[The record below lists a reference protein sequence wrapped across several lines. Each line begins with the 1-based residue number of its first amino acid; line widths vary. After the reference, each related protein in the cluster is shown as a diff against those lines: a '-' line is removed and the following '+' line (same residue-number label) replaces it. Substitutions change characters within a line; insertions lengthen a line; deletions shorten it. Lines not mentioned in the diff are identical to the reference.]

1 MSTTRSTR
9 GAATR
14 KKTAA
19 RKQAGKKSASRKP
32 PTRQRSRTRRASP
45 RRRAQRR
52 IQRAKLLR
60 RIALSAAAVIVV
72 ALAAVLIPLG
82 LAHEKPLAIC
92 ITDPTTFPE
101 SGIEGW
107 QGEQLENAA
116 TIMQTAT
123 SLGFGRDGQ
132 ILGVMTAMGESSLNN
147 IDYGDWE
154 TSGFTNPDGSRTT
167 SIGLFQQQHWWGS
180 AEQRMDP
187 ATAATLFYERLA
199 RVHDWQ
205 SMDQSLAIHRVQ
217 INLDPAYYTR
227 YAADA
232 TAVVDALS
240 RPC

>member
-1 MSTTRSTR
+1 MSVTKSSRHAAPRTRR
-9 GAATR
+9 R
-14 KKTAA
+14 
-19 RKQAGKKSASRKP
+19 
-32 PTRQRSRTRRASP
+32 PTRRPRSRTRRLSP

-52 IQRAKLLR
+52 LRRLKVLR
-60 RIALSAAAVIVV
+60 RIGWSAVAVIVV

-82 LAHEKPLAIC
+82 LAHEKPLAVC
-92 ITDPTTFPE
+92 ITDPATFPE
-101 SGIEGW
+101 AGVEGW

-123 SLGFGRDGQ
+123 ALGFGRDGQ
-132 ILGVMTAMGESSLNN
+132 ILGVMTAMGESSLHN

-167 SIGLFQQQHWWGS
+167 SIGLFQQQEWWGT

-199 RVHDWQ
+199 RVPDWT
-205 SMDQSLAIHRVQ
+205 SMEPSLAIHRVQ
-217 INLDPAYYTR
+217 INLDPTYYTR
-227 YAADA
+227 YSADA

-240 RPC
+240 TPC

>member
-1 MSTTRSTR
+1 MSVTTSSRRATSRTR
-9 GAATR
+9 R
-14 KKTAA
+14 
-19 RKQAGKKSASRKP
+19 R
-32 PTRQRSRTRRASP
+32 PTRRPRSRTRRLSP

-52 IQRAKLLR
+52 LRRLKVLR
-60 RIALSAAAVIVV
+60 RIGWSAVAVIVV

-82 LAHEKPLAIC
+82 LAHERPLAVC
-92 ITDPTTFPE
+92 ITDPATFPE
-101 SGIEGW
+101 AGVEGW

-123 SLGFGRDGQ
+123 ALGFGRDGQ
-132 ILGVMTAMGESSLNN
+132 ILGVMTAMGESSLHN

-167 SIGLFQQQHWWGS
+167 SIGLFQQQEWWGT

-199 RVHDWQ
+199 RVPDWP
-205 SMDQSLAIHRVQ
+205 SLEPSLAIHRVQ
-217 INLDPAYYTR
+217 INLDPTYYTR
-227 YAADA
+227 YSADA

-240 RPC
+240 TPC